1 MYFFSETDKHT
12 KMLCFKDTPPKTN
25 KIWKTQPKFGKKKKK

>member
-12 KMLCFKDTPPKTN
+12 KMLCFKDTLPQKKIKSQRLNQNLAN
-25 KIWKTQPKFGKKKKK
+25 K